1 MMLSSANVADRKKNR
16 RSGRQVVTYFE
27 TLPLKSKN
35 EAYYKKIKMPI
46 SLPMIERRLKR
57 GGFQTLAEVESYV
70 KRMVSNAKE
79 FYTKNSQEYE
89 DAERIRKA
97 ASNYMTRTNP
107 AYKKIHGY
115 SAQATPISSEPEEE
129 LVEEL
134 ALQGASPPAPD
145 EDDEDG
151 EDDEEENEEEGD
163 GEEDDE
169 EAEEGDDNEEEDGEE
184 DEEEEDQDADED
196 EDDDVPRSSRR
207 GRIVKINISKAQPK
221 KSSKWAYEDVPYDGL
236 SFQKAQEKVVE
247 ELMRRE
253 DKR

>member
-1 MMLSSANVADRKKNR
+1 M
-16 RSGRQVVTYFE
+16 TYFE

-57 GGFQTLAEVESYV
+57 GGFQTLAEVESHV

-89 DAERIRKA
+89 DAERVRKA
-97 ASNYMTRTNP
+97 VSNYMTRTNP
-107 AYKKIHGY
+107 AYKKVHGY
-115 SAQATPISSEPEEE
+115 SAQATAISSEPEEE
-129 LVEEL
+129 LDEEM

-151 EDDEEENEEEGD
+151 EDDEDEDEEGEEGEEGD
-163 GEEDDE
+163 EE
-169 EAEEGDDNEEEDGEE
+169 EAGDGDDNEEEDGEE
-184 DEEEEDQDADED
+184 DEEDEEADDD
-196 EDDDVPRSSRR
+196 EDDDVPRNSRR

-221 KSSKWAYEDVPYDGL
+221 KSSKWSYEDVPYDGL

-253 DKR
+253 DKRWVTHACVRRVDQSDLC